1 MIINNRAMSC
11 QQRAMTRKPRIEYP
25 RALLNVIVRGNNRQ
39 EIFHDDGYRRA
50 YRERLGLYLAE
61 GRVTSILLTVES
73 RRQETAGYAPG
84 PGENTLEGRGLVP
97 AVSGGAVLG
106 VGGLHRAFEAHA
118 AAPTM
123 RVRLIKVASERRG
136 VYCMGDSPPRRGS
149 SSMAPKRAIHNF
161 A

>member
-1 MIINNRAMSC
+1 MIVNNRAMSC

-106 VGGLHRAFEAHA
+106 VGGLHRAFKEKCQS
-118 AAPTM
+118 PW
-123 RVRLIKVASERRG
+123 KVAEHDPVREL
-136 VYCMGDSPPRRGS
+136 YCHVLLPCAPRLVHAKQNNELLSPG
-149 SSMAPKRAIHNF
+149 A
-161 A
+161 